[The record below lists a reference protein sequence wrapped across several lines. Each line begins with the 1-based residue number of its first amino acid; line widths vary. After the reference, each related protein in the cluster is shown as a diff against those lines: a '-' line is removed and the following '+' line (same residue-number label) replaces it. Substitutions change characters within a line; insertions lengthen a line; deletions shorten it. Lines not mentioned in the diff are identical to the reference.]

1 MKIDIQ
7 DIFEQA
13 GNLFY
18 AVAKEQGVQA
28 IQMAELKLLI
38 SENWLPRY
46 NEGNDNFPTPA
57 AHTILIT
64 LDSLEA
70 ADATAKEAYGKFAQF
85 YILHTD
91 AFTHE
96 LQVHIS
102 ETVQEIIRIFSSAT
116 GKRNQFEKA
125 VHELFRP
132 PISASINH

>member
-1 MKIDIQ
+1 MKIDMQ

-18 AVAKEQGVQA
+18 AVAKEQGLQA
-28 IQMAELKLLI
+28 IQLAELKLLI
-38 SENWLPRY
+38 NENWLPRY
-46 NEGNDNFPTPA
+46 NEGKDNFPTPA

-85 YILHTD
+85 YILHTE

-102 ETVQEIIRIFSSAT
+102 ETVQEIIRIFPSAP
-116 GKRNQFEKA
+116 GKHNQYGEA
-125 VHELFRP
+125 IQDLFRP
-132 PISASINH
+132 PISARISH